1 MNFVQQDPDFIFFL
15 KKKKQKHDKEFKCK
29 TIINILKN
37 HNVYLSDTFL
47 L

>member
-1 MNFVQQDPDFIFFL
+1 MNFVQQDPDFFFL
-15 KKKKQKHDKEFKCK
+15 KKKKKQKRDTEFKCK

-37 HNVYLSDTFL
+37 HNMYLSDTFL